1 MDYQELNKVLR
12 NSETHYPITLI
23 DSCLDVL
30 KGAQYFTVMDVL
42 SAYHQMA
49 VDEDPISKAAFV
61 CKYG

>member
-1 MDYQELNKVLR
+1 MR